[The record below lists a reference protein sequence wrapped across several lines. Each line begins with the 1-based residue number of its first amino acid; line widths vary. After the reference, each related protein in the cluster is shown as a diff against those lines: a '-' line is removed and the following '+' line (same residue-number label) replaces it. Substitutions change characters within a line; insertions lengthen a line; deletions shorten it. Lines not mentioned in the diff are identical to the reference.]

1 MVQPRGPL
9 RRLERYEEAIES
21 LKTSLV
27 VNPRHD
33 LAYDRLA
40 MLYYGSGQL
49 EELRELYRS
58 WVTQN
63 PDSVT
68 ARHMNAALS
77 GETPP
82 ERASDEYVRET
93 FNAFADSF
101 DHNLTDLGYRA
112 PQLIA
117 DAVRRQRATSESAAL
132 DVLDAGVGTGLAG
145 PLLRGFAR
153 TLVGVDLSPRM
164 VDKARQRHLY
174 DELAVDELCAYMR
187 VRACAF
193 DVVISADTLV
203 YFGALEGALAAA
215 HVCLRPEGLLA
226 FTVELWE
233 TDDEAARYRMGAH
246 GRYMHT
252 PAYVRAA
259 PRQRNSASTS
269 STRSRCARN
278 SASACRGC
286 SPLRRAA
293 TRAGL
298 RQEPRRQVPPGAVLR
313 T

>member
-1 MVQPRGPL
+1 M
-9 RRLERYEEAIES
+9 
-21 LKTSLV
+21 

-145 PLLRGFAR
+145 PLLRG
-153 TLVGVDLSPRM
+153 SPGPSSVSISRPGWSTRP
-164 VDKARQRHLY
+164 DRGISTTNSPSTN
-174 DELAVDELCAYMR
+174 CAPTC
-187 VRACAF
+187 ACA
-193 DVVISADTLV
+193 
-203 YFGALEGALAAA
+203 
-215 HVCLRPEGLLA
+215 P
-226 FTVELWE
+226 
-233 TDDEAARYRMGAH
+233 AR
-246 GRYMHT
+246 
-252 PAYVRAA
+252 
-259 PRQRNSASTS
+259 STS
-269 STRSRCARN
+269 
-278 SASACRGC
+278 
-286 SPLRRAA
+286 
-293 TRAGL
+293 
-298 RQEPRRQVPPGAVLR
+298 
-313 T
+313 